1 MKLNIRKGEYNK
13 ATTNNG
19 INYEID
25 DSKHYTYYEVE
36 LYERYCDIESKEELK
51 ECIKADLSKVI
62 EKLEEREEE
71 RE

>member
-36 LYERYCDIESKEELK
+36 LYERYFDIENKEQLK
-51 ECIKADLSKVI
+51 EQIKSDLVQI
-62 EKLEEREEE
+62 IDNLEEREEE
-71 RE
+71 R

>member
-25 DSKHYTYYEVE
+25 ENKHYTYYEVE
-36 LYERYCDIESKEELK
+36 LHERYFDIENKEQLK
-51 ECIKADLSKVI
+51 EQIKLDLERVTDN
-62 EKLEEREEE
+62 LEEREVE
-71 RE
+71 R